1 MWDRFWHFLISA
13 FIAYLMIL
21 FSIIVDLYW
30 RDRRTPGLIKAIW
43 LILLIIASYVT
54 ALVYLTF
61 ERRAWPFERAKP
73 RVPPRRRD
81 RRIHPRG
88 GRLLARAGNRR
99 CCSTPAQSP
108 NRNSTRSKPKRSAR
122 PDSSSARQSSGYGRT
137 TIRSEHYGWRRSSSR
152 SVLPDGQANS
162 STAPVEQRAT
172 PAESSAVQGDF
183 TEPRIAVG
191 PERRT
196 ARPRCCV
203 IAHNSGGADVA
214 PRARSA
220 SPKPTIA
227 RGKQPNGATRFH
239 ELHQPERRL

>member
-1 MWDRFWHFLISA
+1 MAIRAREAAGAAKTERPTNVSA
-13 FIAYLMIL
+13 
-21 FSIIVDLYW
+21 
-30 RDRRTPGLIKAIW
+30 RRPVA
-43 LILLIIASYVT
+43 
-54 ALVYLTF
+54 
-61 ERRAWPFERAKP
+61 R
-73 RVPPRRRD
+73 PRRKSPTPKR
-81 RRIHPRG
+81 
-88 GRLLARAGNRR
+88 
-99 CCSTPAQSP
+99 CSTPAQSP

-137 TIRSEHYGWRRSSSR
+137 TIRSGHYGWRRSSSR

-196 ARPRCCV
+196 ARPRCSV

-227 RGKQPNGATRFH
+227 RGKHPNGATRFH